1 MKFDN
6 KSEKVKLIGNKSVT
20 EVINMINHLCT
31 KHDVP
36 YSANDNSV
44 FEISSESELQDLD
57 IVARDL
63 SLNSRSVAKGLMDS
77 FKLDVVWI
85 DGMLAGYIHNN
96 KFVLALNPA
105 Y

>member
-6 KSEKVKLIGNKSVT
+6 KSKKVKLIGHKSVT
-20 EVINMINHLCT
+20 EIIAMINCLCI

-36 YSANDNSV
+36 YSANNDSV
-44 FEISSESELQDLD
+44 FEISSDSELQDLD
-57 IVARDL
+57 VIARDL
-63 SLNSRSVAKGLMDS
+63 SLNSKSVAKGLMDS

-85 DGMLAGYIHNN
+85 DSMLAGYIHNDE
-96 KFVLALNPA
+96 FVLALNPS